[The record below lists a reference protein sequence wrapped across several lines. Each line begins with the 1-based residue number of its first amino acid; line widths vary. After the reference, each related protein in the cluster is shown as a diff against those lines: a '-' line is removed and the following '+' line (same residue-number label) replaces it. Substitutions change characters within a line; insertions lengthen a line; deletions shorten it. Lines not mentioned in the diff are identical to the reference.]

1 MTVPDLIEPFV
12 GWKGLLADA
21 RGVLFSPRGDEWP
34 PNQPMVA
41 DKKPS
46 AGNGNGIYAV
56 IDFES
61 LKKNAYN
68 WRAATEMPGEKH
80 VWVIAQVAL
89 WGDVRKGVIGYRA
102 EFAYPNKVY
111 VPAQQLLLGRVIR
124 DRYGCALARIDR
136 FTGRRS

>member
-1 MTVPDLIEPFV
+1 
-12 GWKGLLADA
+12 
-21 RGVLFSPRGDEWP
+21 
-34 PNQPMVA
+34 MVA

-46 AGNGNGIYAV
+46 AANGNGIYAV
-56 IDFES
+56 INFES
-61 LKKNAYN
+61 LKENAYN
-68 WRAATEMPGEKH
+68 WRAAAEMLGATY
-80 VWVIAQVAL
+80 VWVIAEVAL

-102 EFAYPNKVY
+102 EFAYPKKVY